1 MSHIHLNDNAK
12 MPKHGDVNF
21 DKLYKV
27 RPFLN
32 KLNTQFDECYH
43 PSQNQS
49 VDESMIKFKGRS
61 ALKQYMPMKPT
72 KRGYKVW
79 VRADDKGYVCQ
90 FDIYTGKKTKDSK
103 PTKDL
108 GPSVVKELT
117 SKLEGKFF
125 KIYADNFFS
134 SIPLA
139 KYLSE
144 KGIGYCGTIR
154 SNRKHIPDLTK
165 DAGMKQG
172 DSDWRM
178 EPNGVSVTK
187 WMDNKAVHFISNMHN
202 PLEEKQTTRR
212 QKDGTMRQ
220 VPGRKVGSDY
230 NKNMGFVDKADMLR
244 ALYQCDRKSR
254 KWWHRIFFYFLDVT
268 LVNAYVISCNLNED
282 KNTLKKFKISVVHGL
297 AGTAGMKSNTCK
309 RLSGESSEVVSPPSK
324 KFKTKI
330 PQEVRLDKADHLPIR
345 IASHRRC
352 NYCSTKKEPHRT
364 IWECSLCKVPLCNN
378 KRGCFAKFH
387 SVGNKN

>member
-1 MSHIHLNDNAK
+1 
-12 MPKHGDVNF
+12 MPKVGDDNF

-27 RPFLN
+27 RPYLN
-32 KLNTQFDECYH
+32 KLNQQFDECYH

-49 VDESMIKFKGRS
+49 VDESMIKFKGRC
-61 ALKQYMPMKPT
+61 AFKQYMPMKPT

-90 FDIYTGKKTKDSK
+90 FEIYTGKKTRDSK

-108 GPSVVKELT
+108 GPKVVKDLT
-117 SKLEGKFF
+117 SKLEGKNY

-144 KGIGYCGTIR
+144 KDIGYCGTIR
-154 SNRKHIPDLTK
+154 SNRKYIPDFTNDK
-165 DAGMKQG
+165 SMKQG

-178 EPNGVSVTK
+178 EPNGISMTK
-187 WMDNKAVHFISNMHN
+187 WMDNKAVYFISNMHN
-202 PLEEKQTTRR
+202 PSEEQQTTRR
-212 QKDGTMRQ
+212 QKDGTLLP
-220 VPGRKVGSDY
+220 VPGRKISVDY

-244 ALYQCDRKSR
+244 ALYQCDRKSK

-268 LVNAYVISCNLNED
+268 LVNAYVIFCNLNED
-282 KNTLKKFKISVVHGL
+282 KITLKMFKTRVVHGL
-297 AGTAGMKSNTCK
+297 AGTSGLKSKDRK
-309 RLSGESSEVVSPPSK
+309 RISGEFSEASPAVGPASK

-330 PQEVRLDKADHLPIR
+330 PQEIRLQKSDHLPSR

-364 IWECSLCKVPLCNN
+364 IWECSLCQVPLCNN
-378 KRGCFAKFH
+378 KRGCFTKFH
-387 SVGNKN
+387 SVGN